1 MSRRKILAA
10 VAALVELAML
20 AGCGAQPPSGQ
31 DTGQTGAS
39 AFTLFTVAGYTVP
52 EDARGVAAIG
62 NGALTEVS
70 PVWYQPT
77 ESGGLIFA
85 SRQAERSAAAITTA
99 AQSDHV
105 ALIPSISNYR
115 AGQWDSALIHQI
127 ISDPQ
132 TRAAH
137 ITTIVDMTKS
147 HQWAGI
153 DIDYESLSA
162 ADRSGFSAFIG
173 ELGSALRQ
181 AGKRLTVTVHAKT
194 SEPGDWSGARAQDWK
209 ALGAAAGE
217 VRVMAS
223 TTRPRA
229 QRQGQSR
236 HCPGYRA
243 YCGWLSA
250 RYPATKSS
258 SACPPTAMTGSAV
271 SPVTTY
277 SGPQPKQSR
286 RRMPRQ

>member
-39 AFTLFTVAGYTVP
+39 AFTLSTVAGYTVP

-162 ADRSGFSAFIG
+162 ADRSAYSAFIG

-209 ALGAAAGE
+209 ALGAAADE
-217 VRVMAS
+217 VRVMAYDYS
-223 TTRPRA
+223 TE
-229 QRQGQSR
+229 
-236 HCPGYRA
+236 
-243 YCGWLSA
+243 
-250 RYPATKSS
+250 S
-258 SACPPTAMTGSAV
+258 SAPGPIAPLPWVQSVLRLAV
-271 SPVTTY
+271 SEIPRDKIILGVPTY
-277 SGPQPKQSR
+277 GYD
-286 RRMPRQ
+286 